1 MLAPAVTNVAIP
13 QTAARRWTIVCLLS
27 LGMII
32 AYIDRSNLSVALAS
46 PAFKALFH
54 LNDSDRGLLNSAF
67 FWTYAFL
74 QIPAGFLV
82 DKYGVKKP
90 YTVAF
95 LFWCVVSAATAL
107 AGSFAILFGLRLL
120 LGIGESL
127 VTPASIRWIR
137 YNVSEKQRGLALGIY
152 MSGTKFGP
160 AIGAYLAAHLINS
173 YGWQLMFAVLGL
185 GCLVWLIPWQLLVRD
200 DDRELEAAATLN
212 AGGPAIPFSAMLK
225 TPLLWGVLLGTFCY
239 NYFVFFSMT
248 WLPAYFV
255 ERRGLDF
262 NKMGAFTA
270 FSFGGMATVAI
281 LAGWFADRLI
291 ARGADPVRTR
301 KGFTIAGFIIAST
314 EVIGALSPSTDVA
327 VAFAILSLTG
337 LGLAT
342 ANYWAL
348 TQTLVPGAAIGR
360 IAGAQNMA
368 SNMAGIVAPLLTGW
382 LKTATGSY
390 TAPMQAIWVF
400 LIIGIGSYLFL
411 VRPKYAPRGVS
422 YVR

>member
-1 MLAPAVTNVAIP
+1 M
-13 QTAARRWTIVCLLS
+13 RRWIIVCLLG
-27 LGMII
+27 LGMVI
-32 AYIDRSNLSVALAS
+32 AYIDRSNISVALADPS
-46 PAFKALFH
+46 FKALFH
-54 LNDSDRGLLNSAF
+54 LTDADRGLLNSAF
-67 FWTYAFL
+67 FWTYALL

-82 DKYGVKKP
+82 DRFGVKRP

-95 LFWCVVSAATAL
+95 SFWCLVSAATAF
-107 AGSFAILFGLRLL
+107 AGSFAVLLSLRLL

-127 VTPASIRWIR
+127 VTPASLRWIR
-137 YNVSEKQRGLALGIY
+137 YNMDESHRGLALGVY

-160 AIGAYLAAHLINS
+160 AVGAWAASMLIQS
-173 YGWQLMFAVLGL
+173 YGWRPMFVILGL

-200 DDRELEAAATLN
+200 DDQALAAA
-212 AGGPAIPFSAMLK
+212 AAARGGAAKTIPFMALLR

-239 NYFVFFSMT
+239 NYFVYFSMT

-255 ERRGLDF
+255 EHRGLDF
-262 NKMGAFTA
+262 SHMGAFTA

-281 LAGWFADRLI
+281 LAGWAADRLI

-301 KGFTIAGFIIAST
+301 KAFTIAGFVIAST
-314 EVIGALSPSTDVA
+314 EVIGAMSPSTDVA
-327 VAFAILSLTG
+327 VFFAILSLTG

-348 TQTLVPGAAIGR
+348 TQTLVPGAGIGAIG
-360 IAGAQNMA
+360 GAQNMA
-368 SNMAGIVAPLLTGW
+368 SNMAGIVAPMLTAW

-400 LIIGIGSYLFL
+400 LIVGIGSYLFL
-411 VRPKYAPRGVS
+411 VRPKYAVYRTV
-422 YVR
+422 